1 MSLASLTTAQ
11 LETMRD
17 DLIAAIGRTLNSQ
30 SYTAAGESLT
40 RARIPEL
47 QALLSSVSEELA
59 ARDDTTGGMGLAE
72 FSETS

>member
-17 DLIAAIGRTLNSQ
+17 DLIAAIARTLNAQ

-40 RARIPEL
+40 RARLPEL
-47 QALLSSVSEELA
+47 QALLTSVSEELA
-59 ARDDTTGGMGLAE
+59 ARDDLTGGMGLAD
-72 FSETS
+72 FRDPV